1 MGNKQCYIGIC
12 GATRSGKTTL
22 AKNIIQYLKSDD
34 KHLIHLDDFFSYEL
48 LYEHKNNWE
57 IPEVIEWRYLI
68 EDMENEK
75 YKIKYKK
82 KKYIITEGFLL
93 FKQPIFYNFNKSI
106 FIYVSKEESKKR
118 RMETKP
124 VTEEYFEN
132 LVWPNYLKNNSHLAK
147 MKREKEKKLGEDI
160 LVLDSTKETVE
171 EMTNKAIKFIFNK
184 KDIKRDLKK
193 EEELLDDIEKQYNEL
208 PNLEK

>member
-1 MGNKQCYIGIC
+1 
-12 GATRSGKTTL
+12 
-22 AKNIIQYLKSDD
+22 
-34 KHLIHLDDFFSYEL
+34 
-48 LYEHKNNWE
+48 
-57 IPEVIEWRYLI
+57 
-68 EDMENEK
+68 
-75 YKIKYKK
+75 
-82 KKYIITEGFLL
+82 
-93 FKQPIFYNFNKSI
+93 
-106 FIYVSKEESKKR
+106 
-118 RMETKP
+118 METKP

-193 EEELLDDIEKQYNEL
+193 EQELLDDIEKQYNEL